1 MKDFKTLPQNV
12 QQEIFFYIL
21 PTLLVFTRGKDT
33 ESFITASA
41 LKVSVPASGRHAYG
55 IELSLPPC
63 HHCER

>member
-1 MKDFKTLPQNV
+1 M
-12 QQEIFFYIL
+12 

-55 IELSLPPC
+55 IELLVYLVTGVCVSTLKIFVSC
-63 HHCER
+63 VMFG